1 MISPSDRS
9 DAPEGEV
16 IDAGSPGALGT
27 TFPVHPPPEAEPPEA
42 PSTPTARPAATVIAA
57 PEATT
62 VSGFSGCRGSSKMR
76 TRATRSRMR
85 CCSGQSSAVCR
96 RHRTHA

>member
-62 VSGFSGCRGSSKMR
+62 VSLVITAG
-76 TRATRSRMR
+76 
-85 CCSGQSSAVCR
+85 AVR
-96 RHRTHA
+96 IEVTVHP